1 MKIVKAEVFV
11 TCPGRNFVTLK
22 ITTEDG
28 ITGLGDATLNGR
40 ELSVASYL
48 QDHLCP
54 QLIGRDAHRIED
66 IWQFFYKGAYW
77 RRGPVTM
84 SAISAVDMA
93 LWDIKA
99 KAANMP
105 LYQLLGGASRE
116 GVMVYCHTTGHSIDE
131 ALDDYARHQE
141 LGFKAI
147 RVQCGIPGMKT
158 TYGMSKGKGLAYEPA
173 TKGQWPEEQLWSTE
187 KYLDFMPKLF
197 DAVRNKFGFNEH
209 LLHDMHHRLT
219 PIEAAR
225 FGKSIEDYRMFWM
238 EDPTPAENQECF
250 RLIRQH
256 TVTPIAVGEVFNS
269 IWDCKQLIE
278 EQLIDYIRTTLT
290 HAGGITGMRRIADFA
305 SLYQVRTGSHGP
317 SDLSPVCMA
326 AALHFDLWVPNF
338 GVQEYMGYSEQMLE
352 VFPHNWTFDNGYMHP
367 GDKPGLGI
375 EFDEKL
381 AAKYPRVI
389 GHEFFG
395 VIDAV
400 GEGVESARVGERV
413 AVDPVV
419 SCGHCYPCSIGKP
432 NVCTT
437 LAVLGVHADG
447 GFSEY
452 AVVPAK
458 NAWKIPEAVADQYA
472 VMIEPFTIA
481 ANVTG
486 HGQPTENDTVL
497 VYGAG
502 PIGLTIVQ
510 VLKGVYNVKNVIVAD
525 RIDERLEKAK
535 ESGADWAINN
545 SQTPLGEIFTEKG
558 IKPTLIIDAACHPSI
573 LKEAVTLASPAARI
587 VLMGFSSEPSEVIQQ
602 GITGKELSIFSSRL
616 NANKFPIVIDW
627 LSKGLIKP
635 EKLITH
641 TFDFQHVADAISLF
655 EQDQKHCCKVLLTF
669 SE

>member
-290 HAGGITGMRRIADFA
+290 HAGGIC
-305 SLYQVRTGSHGP
+305 GSDSHIYRG
-317 SDLSPVCMA
+317 
-326 AALHFDLWVPNF
+326 
-338 GVQEYMGYSEQMLE
+338 
-352 VFPHNWTFDNGYMHP
+352 HNPF
-367 GDKPGLGI
+367 
-375 EFDEKL
+375 
-381 AAKYPRVI
+381 AKYPRVI

-545 SQTPLGEIFTEKG
+545 SQTPLGEIFAEKG

-616 NANKFPIVIDW
+616 NANKFPVVIDW

>member
-305 SLYQVRTGSHGP
+305 SCIRYV
-317 SDLSPVCMA
+317 
-326 AALHFDLWVPNF
+326 
-338 GVQEYMGYSEQMLE
+338 
-352 VFPHNWTFDNGYMHP
+352 
-367 GDKPGLGI
+367 
-375 EFDEKL
+375 L
-381 AAKYPRVI
+381 A
-389 GHEFFG
+389 H
-395 VIDAV
+395 
-400 GEGVESARVGERV
+400 
-413 AVDPVV
+413 
-419 SCGHCYPCSIGKP
+419 
-432 NVCTT
+432 
-437 LAVLGVHADG
+437 
-447 GFSEY
+447 
-452 AVVPAK
+452 
-458 NAWKIPEAVADQYA
+458 
-472 VMIEPFTIA
+472 
-481 ANVTG
+481 
-486 HGQPTENDTVL
+486 TVL
-497 VYGAG
+497 
-502 PIGLTIVQ
+502 PICHQSAWL
-510 VLKGVYNVKNVIVAD
+510 
-525 RIDERLEKAK
+525 RRC
-535 ESGADWAINN
+535 
-545 SQTPLGEIFTEKG
+545 
-558 IKPTLIIDAACHPSI
+558 TLICGSPISVSRNTWVIPNKCSKSSRTTGLSI
-573 LKEAVTLASPAARI
+573 TAICIRETNRVLVSNSMKSWRRNIPMNLLIYQSHVWKMARC
-587 VLMGFSSEPSEVIQQ
+587 G
-602 GITGKELSIFSSRL
+602 TGKE
-616 NANKFPIVIDW
+616 
-627 LSKGLIKP
+627 
-635 EKLITH
+635 
-641 TFDFQHVADAISLF
+641 
-655 EQDQKHCCKVLLTF
+655 
-669 SE
+669 

>member
-1 MKIVKAEVFV
+1 
-11 TCPGRNFVTLK
+11 
-22 ITTEDG
+22 
-28 ITGLGDATLNGR
+28 
-40 ELSVASYL
+40 
-48 QDHLCP
+48 
-54 QLIGRDAHRIED
+54 
-66 IWQFFYKGAYW
+66 
-77 RRGPVTM
+77 M

-381 AAKYPRVI
+381 AAKYP
-389 GHEFFG
+389 
-395 VIDAV
+395 
-400 GEGVESARVGERV
+400 
-413 AVDPVV
+413 
-419 SCGHCYPCSIGKP
+419 Y
-432 NVCTT
+432 
-437 LAVLGVHADG
+437 
-447 GFSEY
+447 
-452 AVVPAK
+452 
-458 NAWKIPEAVADQYA
+458 
-472 VMIEPFTIA
+472 EP
-481 ANVTG
+481 
-486 HGQPTENDTVL
+486 
-497 VYGAG
+497 
-502 PIGLTIVQ
+502 
-510 VLKGVYNVKNVIVAD
+510 
-525 RIDERLEKAK
+525 
-535 ESGADWAINN
+535 WAINN
-545 SQTPLGEIFTEKG
+545 SQTPLGEIFAEKG

-616 NANKFPIVIDW
+616 NANKFPVVIDW